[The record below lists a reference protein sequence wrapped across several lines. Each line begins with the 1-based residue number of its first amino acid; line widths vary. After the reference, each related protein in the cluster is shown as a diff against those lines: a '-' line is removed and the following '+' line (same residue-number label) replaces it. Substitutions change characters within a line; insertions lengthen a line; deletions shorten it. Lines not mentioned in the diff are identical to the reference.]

1 MDVSPGLK
9 VHPVE
14 SCLHRQLGQHAVL
27 GAVLV
32 AGGYVHGPTLVVERV
47 LGVVTVVVPSL
58 GHSQLH
64 PLPRVHYGYG
74 KDLQFV
80 LASLEKEANKLM
92 LNLNGIKNFY
102 CYDCIKKNPLFL
114 IGYG

>member
-1 MDVSPGLK
+1 MDVPPGLK

-14 SCLHRQLGQHAVL
+14 SCLHRQLGQHAVF

-32 AGGYVHGPTLVVERV
+32 AGGDVHGPTLVVERV
-47 LGVVTVVVPSL
+47 LGVVTVVIPGL

-64 PLPRVHYGYG
+64 PLPRVHNGYG

-80 LASLEKEANKLM
+80 LASLKKEA
-92 LNLNGIKNFY
+92 
-102 CYDCIKKNPLFL
+102 KKINA
-114 IGYG
+114 